1 MKNKPLFIQIWLV
14 FTLFSLVVFLSL
26 AGLFPRTLRDFFT
39 WEIYATIENAQELA
53 LNRAS
58 GVLPG
63 EVQEIWPSGDRP
75 LPVRDIRTVRHFVIS
90 GDTPPVGMLPLPSD
104 FISEVQAQARN
115 QKTGSQRYSG
125 RVLNRKIFYVIT
137 REDTLGQPAFLI
149 SYMWDTYR
157 EGLVR
162 TLFARLTRLMVFVFL
177 FSWLLSFWLARYLSR
192 PLVTLEQQVHRIA
205 RRDWH
210 EPVRLPRK
218 DEIGRLGAS
227 IEKLRTQL
235 LRHDEDQRS
244 FLQHISH
251 ELKTPVMVIRAFA
264 QSIRDGIFPKGDLA
278 GSLQVIDEAAER
290 LEKRIRSLLYLNKLD
305 YLESRKP
312 EREHVDLHLLA
323 EEVADLFRWRRAGL
337 DWRLSFEPVAVSGDR
352 EQLRIALENLLDN
365 QLRYAKSNI
374 AVTVQKK
381 AGHVVIQVW
390 NDGPAIEP
398 AMLETLFEKFQKGYK
413 GEFGLGLAI
422 ARRIADLHG
431 AKVSV
436 ANENEGVSF
445 TLEFPTQDNLTES

>member
-39 WEIYATIENAQELA
+39 WEIYAAIENAQQLV
-53 LNRAS
+53 LNRPS

-63 EVQEIWPSGDRP
+63 EFQQNWPSGDRP
-75 LPVRDIRTVRHFVIS
+75 LPGRDIRTVRHFIIS
-90 GDTPPVGMLPLPSD
+90 GDTPPAGTHPLPAD
-104 FISEVQAQARN
+104 FISEVQERAESQES
-115 QKTGSQRYSG
+115 GSRRYSG
-125 RVLNRKIFYVIT
+125 QVLNRKIFYVIT
-137 REDTLGQPAFLI
+137 REDTLEKPVFLV

-157 EGLVR
+157 EGLVQ
-162 TLFARLTRLMVFVFL
+162 TLFTRLTRVMVFVFL
-177 FSWLLSFWLARYLSR
+177 LSWLLSLWLARYLSR

-210 EPVRLPRK
+210 DPVRLPRK

-227 IEKLRTQL
+227 IEELRAQL

-264 QSIRDGIFPKGDLA
+264 QSIRDGIFPKGDLD
-278 GSLQVIDEAAER
+278 GSVRVIDEEAER

-312 EREHVDLHLLA
+312 EREQVDLHLLMA
-323 EEVADLFRWRRAGL
+323 EVVDLFRWRRAGL

-398 AMLETLFEKFQKGYK
+398 ATLETLFEKFRKGYK

-422 ARRIADLHG
+422 VRRIADLHG

-436 ANENEGVSF
+436 ANENDGVSF
-445 TLEFPTQDNLTES
+445 TMEFPTQDLAEI

>member
-14 FTLFSLVVFLSL
+14 FTLFSLAVFLLL

-39 WEIYATIENAQELA
+39 WEIYAAIENAQALV

-63 EVQEIWPSGDRP
+63 KFQEIWPSGDRP
-75 LPVRDIRTVRHFVIS
+75 IPGRDIRTVRHFVIS
-90 GDTPPVGMLPLPSD
+90 GDTPLAGALPLPAD
-104 FISEVQAQARN
+104 FISEIQEKARS
-115 QKTGSQRYSG
+115 QETGSRRYSS

-137 REDTLGQPAFLI
+137 RENTLEQPVFLV

-162 TLFARLTRLMVFVFL
+162 TLFTRLTRVMVFVFL
-177 FSWLLSFWLARYLSR
+177 LSWLLSLWLARYLSR

-227 IEKLRTQL
+227 IEELRAQL
-235 LRHDEDQRS
+235 LRHDENQRS

-264 QSIRDGIFPKGDLA
+264 QSIRDGIFPKGDLD
-278 GSLQVIDEAAER
+278 GSVRVIDEEAER

-305 YLESRKP
+305 YLESRQL
-312 EREHVDLHLLA
+312 EREQVDLHLLA
-323 EEVADLFRWRRAGL
+323 AEVVDLFRWRRAGL

-365 QLRYAKSNI
+365 QLRYANSNI

-390 NDGPAIEP
+390 NDGPAIES
-398 AMLETLFEKFQKGYK
+398 AMLETLFEKFRKGYK

-422 ARRIADLHG
+422 VRRIADLHG
-431 AKVSV
+431 AQVSV
-436 ANENEGVSF
+436 ANENDGVSF
-445 TLEFPTQDNLTES
+445 TMEFPTQNLAEI